1 MRTWITIDRPHWC
14 GGPCA
19 QMIPKG
25 ARILEIRIGAE
36 IIKYRC
42 PTCAA
47 QPPWTDGPAPA
58 ADAVAGADA

>member
-1 MRTWITIDRPHWC
+1 
-14 GGPCA
+14 
-19 QMIPKG
+19 MIPKG

-47 QPPWTDGPAPA
+47 QPPWTDGPAKA
-58 ADAVAGADA
+58 ADAVAGAAA